1 MSSRIDSDLFLED
14 EAGSGHGGGPDDD
27 IELNGSG
34 NGEDDEDY
42 KKTKSPAKPTPR
54 AEDPYRGI
62 PPGGMDGGDLGIK
75 EGTDDPVHGVHNEDI
90 FNQKNESQ
98 ASFFSQPGI
107 LAGMNQHIRKKIL
120 TQKDLF
126 FGGFVPHPF

>member
-42 KKTKSPAKPTPR
+42 KKTKTPALPPTPR
-54 AEDPYRGI
+54 SKNPYGEI

-107 LAGMNQHIRKKIL
+107 LAGMKKKNQYFRKKN
-120 TQKDLF
+120 F
-126 FGGFVPHPF
+126 PHT